1 MTHSFQR
8 CYPSPLWIILP
19 FLYPPFEKCAISYSM
34 KKRISN
40 IHKVVAVQPSYMIN
54 DWYIVCKLAS
64 INKYNIA
71 VSFQNLENNIFNIFS
86 STNFSIIFPFHFFF
100 FTFHEFS
107 IFPFLRLPLFFNQL
121 SPFTFLYP
129 QSYSPLSHFRKV
141 KSNYNVL
148 FSCNLVILPWQL
160 RFHYP

>member
-1 MTHSFQR
+1 ML
-8 CYPSPLWIILP
+8 PLP

-40 IHKVVAVQPSYMIN
+40 IHKVVAVQPSYMIK
-54 DWYIVCKLAS
+54 DWYIVCKLAF

-100 FTFHEFS
+100 YLSRIFHLPIFTTAPLLLATLS
-107 IFPFLRLPLFFNQL
+107 IHIFV
-121 SPFTFLYP
+121 SP
-129 QSYSPLSHFRKV
+129 
-141 KSNYNVL
+141 
-148 FSCNLVILPWQL
+148 VI
-160 RFHYP
+160 